1 MFLHCQ
7 KDLKIR
13 FFVMYVLWLILVH
26 WLGFLLLWT
35 FGELSISNLIYSI
48 HSPQA
53 LEVIASSSG
62 GKRILWHLIRV
73 CKFDVKQLMKNR
85 GGEYSGKHLVQ
96 EEKIKHRGEI
106 EEIILDM

>member
-1 MFLHCQ
+1 
-7 KDLKIR
+7 
-13 FFVMYVLWLILVH
+13 MYEILWLILVH

-35 FGELSISNLIYSI
+35 FGELYRILYF

-85 GGEYSGKHLVQ
+85 GGENSGKHLVQ
-96 EEKIKHRGEI
+96 EEEIKHRGEI
-106 EEIILDM
+106 EEILDM